1 MKRWN
6 DNFGETADHL
16 PDSGQ
21 KDRSEDKP
29 VHSAAVRKAMNLL
42 LHRDRTE
49 RELRSRLEAGGFPA
63 DEIDDAIAYTASFG
77 YVNDRRY
84 AENYAVSF
92 SGKKSRRM
100 IAADLR
106 QRGVDEI
113 WIEEAVASLPEDES
127 DQIMDLIRKRAGEPH
142 VLDAAEKRR
151 LHGYLARRGF
161 GTGEIVRAIRS
172 FERNV

>member
-1 MKRWN
+1 MKRWVEG
-6 DNFGETADHL
+6 FGETEDSM
-16 PDSGQ
+16 PDNRQ
-21 KDRSEDKP
+21 EHQAEEKP

-49 RELRSRLEAGGFPA
+49 RELRSRLEAGGFSA

-84 AENYAVSF
+84 AENYAISF

-113 WIEEAVASLPEDES
+113 WIEEAVAGLPEDES
-127 DQIMDLIRKRAGEPH
+127 DQIMGLIRKRAGEPH
-142 VLDAAEKRR
+142 VLDEAEKRR

-161 GTGEIVRAIRS
+161 GTGEIVRLIRS
-172 FERNV
+172 FERAD

>member
-6 DNFGETADHL
+6 KGSGETEDYMPDHR
-16 PDSGQ
+16 Q
-21 KDRSEDKP
+21 VHQAEEKP

-49 RELRSRLEAGGFPA
+49 QELRSRLEAGGFSI
-63 DEIDDAIAYTASFG
+63 DEIDEALAYTASFG

-84 AENYAVSF
+84 AENYAISF

-113 WIEEAVASLPEDES
+113 WIEEAVAALPENES
-127 DQIMDLIRKRAGEPH
+127 DQIMELIRKRAGEPH

-161 GTGEIVRAIRS
+161 VTGDILRAIRS
-172 FERNV
+172 FESDA